1 MLYRGLNLSF
11 ENNMV
16 WFWNSL
22 YVQSSDSSVE
32 LYNILSDSRF
42 FFLTIFCTGFRKTVH
57 NSKEIVN
64 MRGLFV
70 LTVGYVYMT
79 TLPVAN
85 YCYIIERV
93 YFIYRLLVLFMRT
106 LSFLLFLYTVSWSY
120 KKNYLHAS
128 IDILFYNMFCII
140 NTMKKH

>member
-16 WFWNSL
+16 WFWNSP
-22 YVQSSDSSVE
+22 YVQSTDSSVE
-32 LYNILSDSRF
+32 LYNVLSDSRF
-42 FFLTIFCTGFRKTVH
+42 FFLTIFCTSFRKTVH

-70 LTVGYVYMT
+70 LTVGYVDMT
-79 TLPVAN
+79 TYPVTK

-93 YFIYRLLVLFMRT
+93 YFIIRY
-106 LSFLLFLYTVSWSY
+106 LYYLWEHCHSCCFYIWSY